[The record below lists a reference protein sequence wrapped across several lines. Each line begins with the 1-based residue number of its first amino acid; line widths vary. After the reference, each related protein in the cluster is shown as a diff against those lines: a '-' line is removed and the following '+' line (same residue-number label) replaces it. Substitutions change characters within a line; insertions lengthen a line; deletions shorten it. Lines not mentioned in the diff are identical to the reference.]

1 MGACE
6 GTEVVGALVGD
17 LLGLTVGEL
26 LGAAVETLFIMVREI
41 RVSAEVRRE
50 AYPIKH

>member
-1 MGACE
+1 M
-6 GTEVVGALVGD
+6 LVREHRSGRTSCR
-17 LLGLTVGEL
+17 GLARANRG
-26 LGAAVETLFIMVREI
+26 GIAAVEILFIMVREI